1 MKRRPPHVSHYR
13 DRHGVLRWRFR
24 AKGKPES
31 QTRAVY
37 GSDDWLAWYSEAMAA
52 QPKPVGADRTAPGSI
67 NALVVAY
74 YASSAFQRLR
84 PSTQKTYRGI
94 LERWRETAGDKPAA
108 LLQTQHIIASMDKR
122 ASTPTAANNLLKV
135 LRSMFGVAID
145 RKLVRHDPTRAV
157 KVIKHKSEGFHTWT
171 EDEIARFEARWPVE
185 TRERLA
191 FDLLLCTAQRSSDV
205 RHIGPGNLREGYLH
219 VQQQKTGVEL
229 DIPIHWKLATTL
241 KAHPTNRETFIVTQ
255 SGDPFTAAGFGNWM
269 REAARLAGLPK
280 GRSPHGL
287 RKAGAR
293 RLAEAGCSANQIMS
307 ITGHTTLK
315 EVERYT
321 KKAGQRRMAD
331 DAMAQMGVANPND
344 GLDNSVGK

>member
-31 QTRAVY
+31 QTRAVF
-37 GSDDWLAWYSEAMAA
+37 GSPDWLAWYSEAVAA
-52 QPKPVGADRTAPGSI
+52 QPKAIGSDRTKPGSI
-67 NALVVAY
+67 HALCVAY
-74 YASSAFQRLR
+74 YASSVFQSLR

-108 LLQTQHIIASMDKR
+108 LLQPQHIVASMDKR
-122 ASTPTAANNLLKV
+122 AHTPTAANNLLKV
-135 LRSMFGVAID
+135 LRSMFGVAMD
-145 RKLVRHDPTRAV
+145 RKLVRADPTRSV
-157 KVIKHKSEGFHTWT
+157 RVVKHKSDGFHTWT

-205 RHIGPGNLREGYLH
+205 RLMGPGNLREGYIH
-219 VQQQKTGVEL
+219 IRQQKTGVEL
-229 DIPIHWKLATTL
+229 DIPIHWKLKATL
-241 KAHPTNRETFIVTQ
+241 AKHPTNRETFVVTQ

-269 REAARLAGLPK
+269 REAANLAGLPK

-331 DAMAQMGVANPND
+331 DAMGMMGASD
-344 GLDNSVGK
+344 SKAELDNGGGK